1 MLRKVI
7 KENAERYTNLEGILP
22 YLRGNTGLVFTHLEL
37 ADARSS
43 LMAIKVQRA
52 AKAGAISPVD
62 VTLPSGDTRLEPT
75 KTSFFQA
82 LGIGTKIIKGSV
94 SLASDVPLLKAGQRV
109 TVSQAALLQMLNI
122 KPFQY
127 GLKVGMVYDN
137 GDIYPSS
144 ISDFNE
150 TNMFQSIMSGIT
162 NVAAVSLEIGYP
174 TQASVMFSM
183 RAAMMNVIGVAA
195 ASGLSMPLLEEGA
208 VVVPDEDNGDIDD
221 DVKGGGDDDMDCMCL
236 FGDEDEEA
244 KADDGE
250 KGKKKPQTDDGDDD
264 DDPSASMGSIFG
276 DEDEVY

>member
-162 NVAAVSLEIGYP
+162 NVAALSLEIGYP

>member
-37 ADARSS
+37 ADARAS

-137 GDIYPSS
+137 RDIS
-144 ISDFNE
+144 
-150 TNMFQSIMSGIT
+150 TLLQS
-162 NVAAVSLEIGYP
+162 P
-174 TQASVMFSM
+174 TSM
-183 RAAMMNVIGVAA
+183 RPTC
-195 ASGLSMPLLEEGA
+195 SSR
-208 VVVPDEDNGDIDD
+208 
-221 DVKGGGDDDMDCMCL
+221 
-236 FGDEDEEA
+236 
-244 KADDGE
+244 
-250 KGKKKPQTDDGDDD
+250 
-264 DDPSASMGSIFG
+264 S
-276 DEDEVY
+276 

>member
-183 RAAMMNVIGVAA
+183 RAAMMNVMGMAA
-195 ASGLSMPLLEEGA
+195 ASGLSMPQLEGGA

-244 KADDGE
+244 EADDGE
-250 KGKKKPQTDDGDDD
+250 KKKPQTDDGDDD

-276 DEDEVY
+276 DEDEDY